1 MEEAQEATPVEVPEE
16 VQEVALVQ
24 APEEVQE
31 VAAVLTPETG
41 PPQGGGLTNRQ
52 IAGLVLVG
60 LVVLVVISLMLYGL
74 VTHPILT
81 SILRDISII
90 ALALVTLVIGIFMI
104 VLIFQLQSLIALL
117 RDEIKP
123 ILDSANETANTVRGT
138 TTFVS
143 DAVVT
148 PMIHIASLFAGVGQT
163 FRTLRRTGGKETRP
177 KTTRPA
183 PPPEG

>member
-1 MEEAQEATPVEVPEE
+1 MEE
-16 VQEVALVQ
+16 VQETTSAEI
-24 APEEVQE
+24 PKG
-31 VAAVLTPETG
+31 G
-41 PPQGGGLTNRQ
+41 PPAGGGLSTRQ
-52 IAGLVLVG
+52 TVGIVLIAFVLLVI
-60 LVVLVVISLMLYGL
+60 ISLALYGM

-90 ALALVTLVIGIFMI
+90 SLALVTVIIGLFLI
-104 VLIFQLQSLIALL
+104 VLIFQLQSLIVLL

-148 PMIHIASLFAGVGQT
+148 PMIQVVSLAAGVGQT
-163 FRTLRRTGGKETRP
+163 FRTLRRTGNKRTRP
-177 KTTRPA
+177 PATRSD
-183 PPPEG
+183 PPQEG